1 MTHSFTFPEAK
12 RHFTHEVADR
22 TRPESNSKKPKKKRS
37 RAAFSHA
44 QVYELEKRFSLQ
56 KYLSGPE
63 RAELASE
70 LKLTETQVKIWFQNR
85 RYKTKRKQQMVTQ
98 NDDDE
103 CKLEDV
109 EHDEKMDKSS
119 FDINSIEH
127 HHHHHQHQ
135 QPDTMSEQSDQFVD
149 IESHEEVNEDSASRQ
164 YVSTEH
170 RNGNGSF
177 HFNCKNPFSQWF
189 L

>member
-63 RAELASE
+63 RAELASGTFD
-70 LKLTETQVKIWFQNR
+70 LFDWLLNSIKIQFIMNFNDRVKINR
-85 RYKTKRKQQMVTQ
+85 NTSQDMVP
-98 NDDDE
+98 
-103 CKLEDV
+103 
-109 EHDEKMDKSS
+109 KSKIQ
-119 FDINSIEH
+119 D
-127 HHHHHQHQ
+127 
-135 QPDTMSEQSDQFVD
+135 
-149 IESHEEVNEDSASRQ
+149 
-164 YVSTEH
+164 
-170 RNGNGSF
+170 
-177 HFNCKNPFSQWF
+177 
-189 L
+189 